1 MRILLVDDEELQL
14 LRLKDTVIKVL
25 SQDNEYLIYSNPVKA
40 YEENKDKV
48 IDIAFLDIEMPVMNG
63 IQLAKKLKIAN
74 PQVNIIFV
82 TAYDGYAL
90 EAHKMHA
97 SGYITKPVNETLVR
111 NEIEGLRYPV
121 ALPEK
126 EGNLLE
132 VKCFGNFEVFKDGEP
147 LRFARS
153 KSKELFAY
161 LIDREGAAVSL
172 NELNAILW
180 DEDKSSYLR
189 NLIVDIQTTLKEV
202 GAEDVFVKR
211 HSECFVNVDKINCDA
226 YEYKKNNP
234 TAIRMYR
241 GEYMAQY
248 SWPIFKNDWFF
259 GILRGIDP
267 FKCCSFVAYERVP
280 LKWYFFYITIST
292 RYLGVIMKINAR
304 SNRHIVLLVVLV
316 SVFVALSILALNA
329 IQVQDEVYAD
339 GNEANLVANE
349 MEQNVSQV
357 NYVAVYQGV
366 ESWAVSIIVSA
377 SILVILI
384 ITYLIMFFALN
395 KYIVEDGKVVRA
407 FRVSTHEGQI
417 HLLTYKFSMVY
428 RIPEEV
434 YETKQKAK
442 EINN

>member
-14 LRLKDTVIKVL
+14 VRLKDTINKVL

-40 YEENKDKV
+40 YEENKDKA

-126 EGNLLE
+126 EGDLLE

-248 SWPIFKNDWFF
+248 SWPIFKND
-259 GILRGIDP
+259 
-267 FKCCSFVAYERVP
+267 
-280 LKWYFFYITIST
+280 
-292 RYLGVIMKINAR
+292 
-304 SNRHIVLLVVLV
+304 
-316 SVFVALSILALNA
+316 
-329 IQVQDEVYAD
+329 
-339 GNEANLVANE
+339 
-349 MEQNVSQV
+349 
-357 NYVAVYQGV
+357 
-366 ESWAVSIIVSA
+366 
-377 SILVILI
+377 
-384 ITYLIMFFALN
+384 
-395 KYIVEDGKVVRA
+395 
-407 FRVSTHEGQI
+407 
-417 HLLTYKFSMVY
+417 
-428 RIPEEV
+428 
-434 YETKQKAK
+434 
-442 EINN
+442 